1 MICLSRE
8 QETQRNMKRR
18 WCLSGLEGRAGLTGW
33 TRKAGL
39 FKVAASMYKDPEDW
53 KQKEALG
60 GQEGL
65 DKTGE

>member
-1 MICLSRE
+1 MD
-8 QETQRNMKRR
+8 KK
-18 WCLSGLEGRAGLTGW
+18 GRT
-33 TRKAGL
+33 